1 MAASDARQ
9 FLNDVEKKVWT
20 AADTPGPYL
29 GAEKVEDDCVPFAEK
44 MEGLIRE
51 LSHSTSRVRKRK
63 QQTHQRF
70 RRVTPVFQHLVRSE
84 VGNVRHH

>member
-51 LSHSTSRVRKRK
+51 LATQLHESEKESNRLTS
-63 QQTHQRF
+63 
-70 RRVTPVFQHLVRSE
+70 VFAA
-84 VGNVRHH
+84 